1 MHKCTH
7 INVNLLKI
15 GNQTCYAKINYQKR
29 YAYIYTEHFSA
40 CNQHYITH
48 FLPRSLA
55 DSLYLWCITLLKAGS
70 VLHVLV
76 FLTKYVWLLEKIH
89 SALNFETSVTKSISN
104 FFDVQRNANALML
117 CKLVHNNSCA
127 LNMCPKCNVLFLKHV
142 INTNY
147 M

>member
-1 MHKCTH
+1 MHAYQCKF
-7 INVNLLKI
+7 LKI
-15 GNQTCYAKINYQKR
+15 GNQTCYAKFNYQKR

-55 DSLYLWCITLLKAGS
+55 DSLSMMYPLLKAGS
-70 VLHVLV
+70 VLHVLM

-104 FFDVQRNANALML
+104 FFDVQRYANALML